1 MGMNCTV
8 VRPWIFQSIDG
19 ELSAQDQEQLNA
31 HLLRCAGCAREMQ
44 VLLLPQRLA
53 RALPACK
60 PSPFFYQKLRAR
72 LNAES
77 QTVSIWQ
84 IVPALSRQL
93 VPMLATVTLALI
105 SVFAY
110 LELRPPEADIY
121 QAYDMIFMSG
131 DHPQRMV
138 IAEQG
143 EITEESVLHAI
154 AEDQQAKV
162 PGSESGDPDRE

>member
-1 MGMNCTV
+1 MNCSEI
-8 VRPWIFQSIDG
+8 RPWILRSIDA
-19 ELSAQDQEQLNA
+19 ELSAQDQERLNA
-31 HLLRCAGCAREMQ
+31 HLLGCAGCAREMKI
-44 VLLLPQRLA
+44 LLLPQRLA
-53 RALPACK
+53 RALPVCK

-77 QTVSIWQ
+77 QTATIWQ
-84 IVPALSRQL
+84 IVPGLSRQL
-93 VPMLATVTLALI
+93 VPVLATVTLALI

-143 EITEESVLHAI
+143 EITDESVLHAI
-154 AEDQQAKV
+154 AEEQQTRV